1 MTMTPRLYLPV
12 PLRSGDEIELAPE
25 QSHYVARVLRLR
37 PGEALQI
44 FDGEGSRHAAVIV
57 DAHAKRARL
66 SVGDAQAA
74 LADSPLSVTL
84 AQCISS
90 AEKMEWTIEKAVE
103 LGVAAI
109 QPLISKRTVVRLD
122 AQRAQRRGE
131 HWRRLIVAACMQ
143 CGRDRL
149 PSLAPPIELAGW
161 LASRDTGATAV
172 VLVPGARIRLAQV
185 ETRNASL
192 QLLVGPESGLAEEE
206 IDAARAAGFIAASLG
221 PRVLRTETA
230 GLAALAVLQSKS
242 GDL

>member
-1 MTMTPRLYLPV
+1 MTARLHLPV
-12 PLRSGDEIELAPE
+12 ALRAGDEIELAPE

-44 FDGEGSRHAAVIV
+44 FDGLGSRHAAVIV
-57 DAHAKRARL
+57 DPHAKRARL
-66 SVGDAQAA
+66 RVGDAQPA

-84 AQCISS
+84 GQCISS
-90 AEKMEWTIEKAVE
+90 AEKMDWTIEKAVE
-103 LGVAAI
+103 LGVATI

-131 HWRRLIVAACMQ
+131 HWQRLIVAACMQ

-149 PSLAPPIELAGW
+149 PSLAPPIELAAW
-161 LASRDTGATAV
+161 LAAGDAGTTAV
-172 VLVPGARIRLAQV
+172 VLVPGARIRLAGI
-185 ETRNASL
+185 ETRGASL
-192 QLLVGPESGLAEEE
+192 KLLVGPESGLADEELE
-206 IDAARAAGFIAASLG
+206 AARAAGFVEASLG

-230 GLAALAVLQSKS
+230 GLAALAVLQAKA